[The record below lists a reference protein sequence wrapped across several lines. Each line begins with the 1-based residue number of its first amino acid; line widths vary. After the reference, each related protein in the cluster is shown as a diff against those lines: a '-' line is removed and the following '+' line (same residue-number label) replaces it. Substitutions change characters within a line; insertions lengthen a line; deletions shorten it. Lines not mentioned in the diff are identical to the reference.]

1 MNICVNGKVETTD
14 SCTIAELVMAKGLPT
29 ESLVVEHNLEIVK
42 QVQWTEVSLKE
53 DDQLEL
59 LSFVGGG

>member
-1 MNICVNGKVETTD
+1 MNIRVNGKVETID
-14 SCTIAELVMAKGLPT
+14 PCSIAEFVMTKGLPV
-29 ESLVVEHNLEIVK
+29 ESLVVEYNREIVK
-42 QVQWTEVSLKE
+42 QAQWTQVSLKE

>member
-1 MNICVNGKVETTD
+1 MNICVNGKVETVD
-14 SCTIAELVMAKGLPT
+14 PCTIAELVVAKGLSAQ
-29 ESLVVEHNLEIVK
+29 SLVVEYNREIVK
-42 QVQWTEVSLKE
+42 QTQWAEVSLEE

>member
-1 MNICVNGKVETTD
+1 MNIRVNGKVETVAP
-14 SCTIAELVMAKGLPT
+14 CTIAELVLAKSLPA
-29 ESLVVEHNLEIVK
+29 ESLVVEHNFEIVK
-42 QVQWTEVSLKE
+42 QGQWTEVSLKE

>member
-1 MNICVNGKVETTD
+1 MNIRVNGKVETVD
-14 SCTIAELVMAKGLPT
+14 PCTIAELVKAKGLAAQ
-29 ESLVVEHNLEIVK
+29 SLVVEHNREIVK
-42 QVQWTEVSLKE
+42 QAQWTEVSLQE

>member
-1 MNICVNGKVETTD
+1 MKIRVNGKVETVD
-14 SCTIAELVMAKGLPT
+14 PCTIAELVLERGLPV
-29 ESLVVEHNLEIVK
+29 ESLVVEYNREIVK
-42 QVQWTEVSLKE
+42 QAQWTQVSLKE

>member
-1 MNICVNGKVETTD
+1 MNIRVNGKVETVD
-14 SCTIAELVMAKGLPT
+14 PCTIAELVKAKGLIAQ
-29 ESLVVEHNLEIVK
+29 SLVVEHNREIV
-42 QVQWTEVSLKE
+42 QQAQWTEVSLQE

>member
-1 MNICVNGKVETTD
+1 MNIRVNGKVETVD
-14 SCTIAELVMAKGLPT
+14 PCTIADLVKAKGLPAQ
-29 ESLVVEHNLEIVK
+29 SLVVEYNREIVK
-42 QVQWTEVSLKE
+42 QAQWTEVSLEE

>member
-1 MNICVNGKVETTD
+1 MKIRVNGKVETVAP
-14 SCTIAELVMAKGLPT
+14 CTIAELVMAKGLPV

-42 QVQWTEVSLKE
+42 QAQWAWVSLKE

>member
-1 MNICVNGKVETTD
+1 MKIRVNGKVETIAPC
-14 SCTIAELVMAKGLPT
+14 SIAEFVMTKGLPV
-29 ESLVVEHNLEIVK
+29 ESLVVEYNREIVK
-42 QVQWTEVSLKE
+42 QAQWTQVSLKE

>member
-1 MNICVNGKVETTD
+1 MNIRVNGKVETIEPC
-14 SCTIAELVMAKGLPT
+14 SIAELVMAKGLPAQ
-29 ESLVVEHNLEIVK
+29 SLVVEYNREIVK
-42 QVQWTEVSLKE
+42 QAEWTEVSLKE

>member
-1 MNICVNGKVETTD
+1 MNIRVNGKVETIAPC
-14 SCTIAELVMAKGLPT
+14 SIAEFVMTKGLPV
-29 ESLVVEHNLEIVK
+29 ESLVVEYNREIVK
-42 QVQWTEVSLKE
+42 QAQWTEVSLKE

>member
-1 MNICVNGKVETTD
+1 MNIQVNGKVETVD
-14 SCTIAELVMAKGLPT
+14 PCTIAELVAAKGLSAQ
-29 ESLVVEHNLEIVK
+29 SLVVEHNREIVK
-42 QVQWTEVSLKE
+42 QAQWTEVSLQE

>member
-1 MNICVNGKVETTD
+1 MNILVNGRKETID
-14 SCTIAELVMAKGLPT
+14 PCTIAELVSVKRLPAG
-29 ESLVVEHNLEIVK
+29 SLVVEHNRQIIK
-42 QVQWTEVSLKE
+42 QAQWSEVHLKE